1 MKTFFNFIINLL
13 LFLIAPFLEI
23 VLMPINVIFVFA
35 KDWKNKGF
43 KGALIGL
50 SNYFKESAIRKD
62 IYLCAE
68 YRTLWNATLKTK
80 KGKEIG
86 VNNRTLSADLGEQ
99 DYNATMSRTGA
110 ILNLILFLIER
121 NHCRKALEYY
131 DLNERVKN

>member
-1 MKTFFNFIINLL
+1 MKTLLNLLINLL

-23 VLMPINVIFVFA
+23 VLMPVNVAVVFA
-35 KDWKNKGF
+35 KDWKHKGF
-43 KGALIGL
+43 KRALKGL

-62 IYLCAE
+62 VYLCSE

-99 DYNATMSRTGA
+99 DFEGTMSRTGA

-121 NHCRKALEYY
+121 NHCRKSLEFYE
-131 DLNERVKN
+131 LNDKK

>member
-1 MKTFFNFIINLL
+1 MKTFFNLIINLS
-13 LFLIAPFLEI
+13 LFLIAPALEI
-23 VLMPINVIFVFA
+23 VLMPINVAVVFA
-35 KDWKNKGF
+35 KDWKKKGI
-43 KGALIGL
+43 KNALIGL

-110 ILNLILFLIER
+110 TLNWLLFILDH
-121 NHCRKALEYY
+121 NHCRKSLEFYHKKQS
-131 DLNERVKN
+131 NE

>member
-1 MKTFFNFIINLL
+1 MKTFFNLIINLS

-23 VLMPINVIFVFA
+23 VLMPINVLFVFF

-43 KGALIGL
+43 KGALIGI

-99 DYNATMSRTGA
+99 EYNGTMSRTGA

-121 NHCRKALEYY
+121 NHCRKAFG
-131 DLNERVKN
+131 K

>member
-1 MKTFFNFIINLL
+1 MKTFLNLIINLL

-23 VLMPINVIFVFA
+23 VLMPINVIFVFF

-43 KGALIGL
+43 KGALKGI

-62 IYLCAE
+62 VYLCAE
-68 YRTLWNATLKTK
+68 YRTLWNATLKTQ

-86 VNNRTLSADLGEQ
+86 IKSRTLSADLGEQ
-99 DYNATMSRTGA
+99 DFEGTMSRTGA

-121 NHCRKALEYY
+121 NHCRKSLEFYE
-131 DLNERVKN
+131 LNDKK